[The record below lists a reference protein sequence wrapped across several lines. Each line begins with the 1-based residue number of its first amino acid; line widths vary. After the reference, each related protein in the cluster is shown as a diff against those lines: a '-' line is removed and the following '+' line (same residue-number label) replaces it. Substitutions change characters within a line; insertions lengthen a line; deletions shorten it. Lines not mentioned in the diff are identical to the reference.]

1 MTKTAKPGAKAPG
14 TSAPLPGA
22 GLFTLTLDSCQL
34 WADSCA
40 VIAMRTSA
48 ILTQRPG
55 SEREAVRMVAEKW
68 QAVIE
73 LGTRLALDPLDPVKT
88 SVDFFGP
95 RVSAN
100 RKRLERMGRRK

>member
-1 MTKTAKPGAKAPG
+1 MTKTVKPGAKAPG
-14 TSAPLPGA
+14 TAAPVPGT
-22 GLFTLTLDSCQL
+22 GLLSLTLDSCQL

-55 SEREAVRMVAEKW
+55 SEREAVRMVTEKW
-68 QAVIE
+68 HAAIE
-73 LGTRLALDPLDPVKT
+73 LGTKLALAPHDPVKT
-88 SVDFFGP
+88 SLDFFGP

-100 RKRLERMGRRK
+100 RKRLERMGGGK